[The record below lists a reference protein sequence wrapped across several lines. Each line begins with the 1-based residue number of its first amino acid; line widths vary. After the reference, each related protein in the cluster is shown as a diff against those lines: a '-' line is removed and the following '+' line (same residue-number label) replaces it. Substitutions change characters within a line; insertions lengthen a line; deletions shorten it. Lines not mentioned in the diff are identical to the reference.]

1 MKAFFNKHETLCC
14 ILLIVLYIIVNSFC
28 LQNFGITDYR
38 TVIINTLFSIALLA
52 LIIVLK
58 RAAYYGLTKAKNSK
72 RFLYFLP
79 LALLVSV
86 NLWNGVNINNSVP
99 EIIFHILTMLNVGII
114 EEIIFRG
121 FLFRMMEKDNIKL
134 AVVVSSL
141 TFGIGH
147 IVNLLNGAELLPTLL
162 QICYASAVGFLFVI
176 IFIKSKSIIPCIVAH
191 SANNALSIF
200 YEENTITL
208 VIAPLFMI
216 IVSFIYAIYIIR
228 ISE

>member
-28 LQNFGITDYR
+28 LQSFGITDYR

-86 NLWNGVNINNSVP
+86 NLWNGVNINNSVS

-147 IVNLLNGAELLPTLL
+147 IVNLFNGAELLPTLL

>member
-1 MKAFFNKHETLCC
+1 
-14 ILLIVLYIIVNSFC
+14 
-28 LQNFGITDYR
+28 
-38 TVIINTLFSIALLA
+38 
-52 LIIVLK
+52 
-58 RAAYYGLTKAKNSK
+58 
-72 RFLYFLP
+72 
-79 LALLVSV
+79 
-86 NLWNGVNINNSVP
+86 
-99 EIIFHILTMLNVGII
+99 MLNVGII

-147 IVNLLNGAELLPTLL
+147 IVNLFNGAELLPTLL

>member
-86 NLWNGVNINNSVP
+86 NLWNGVNINNSVS

-147 IVNLLNGAELLPTLL
+147 IVNLFNGAELLPTLL

>member
-14 ILLIVLYIIVNSFC
+14 ILLIALYIIVNSFC

-38 TVIINTLFSIALLA
+38 TVIINTLFSVALLA
-52 LIIVLK
+52 LVIVLK

-86 NLWNGVNINNSVP
+86 NLWNGVNINNSVS

-147 IVNLLNGAELLPTLL
+147 IVNLFNGAELLPTLL

>member
-1 MKAFFNKHETLCC
+1 MKTYFNKHETLCC

-86 NLWNGVNINNSVP
+86 NLWNGVNINNSVS

-147 IVNLLNGAELLPTLL
+147 IVNLFNGAELLPTLL

-208 VIAPLFMI
+208 VIAPIFMI

>member
-86 NLWNGVNINNSVP
+86 NLWNGVNINNSVS
-99 EIIFHILTMLNVGII
+99 EIVFHILTMLNVGII

-147 IVNLLNGAELLPTLL
+147 IVNLFNGAELLPTLL

-191 SANNALSIF
+191 SANNALSMF